1 MFSII
6 KNLLLGKKGDP
17 SIPTKIIN
25 TLRHPGK
32 FILARCEDVVYN
44 IKNRQRKQNLGL
56 ENPDKKF
63 YVIGFNCGWNGLGW
77 IIIHITEHLEYAE
90 KKGYIPVIDLKNF
103 RSQYV
108 SAENSGK
115 ENVWEYWFE
124 QPEEYNLQDILKS
137 KYVIKSRC
145 AISPNRKC
153 KIRYFDYKN
162 EERVKKLRSIYNKR
176 IKINE
181 TIKKRISEIQNR
193 LIGDKRVLGIMCRGT
208 DFTMLKPY
216 LHPVQPNPQDIIN
229 EAEIVMKKRNCSH
242 IFLATEDTD
251 IHDLF
256 REKFGDI
263 VLSVPQIRFTEKD
276 LGAKGSLSD
285 LSDSENRRE
294 IAFSYLASMY
304 ILSKC
309 PCFISGITGGSL
321 VVKIMS
327 GGFEY
332 EHFWDLGIYTCN
344 DESLGEYWKHFCE
357 ELAGK
362 RVRK

>member
-6 KNLLLGKKGDP
+6 KNLLAGKKGDP
-17 SIPTKIIN
+17 SIPVKIIN

-32 FILARCEDVVYN
+32 FILARCEDIVYN
-44 IKNRQRKQNLGL
+44 IKNRRRKLSPGP
-56 ENPDKKF
+56 ENPNLKF

-77 IIIHITEHLEYAE
+77 IIIHIIEHLEYAE
-90 KKGYIPVIDLKNF
+90 KKGYVPVIDLKNF

-115 ENVWEYWFE
+115 ENVWKYWFE
-124 QPEEYNLQDILKS
+124 QPAEYDLPDILKS
-137 KYVIKSRC
+137 RHVIKSRR

-162 EERVKKLRSIYNKR
+162 EERVKKLRAIYGKY
-176 IKINE
+176 IKLDDTVKN
-181 TIKKRISEIQNR
+181 RVSEIQNR
-193 LIGDKRVLGIMCRGT
+193 LIGGKKVLGVMCRGT
-208 DFTMLKPY
+208 DFTKLKPY
-216 LHPVQPNPQDIIN
+216 LHPVQPEPRDIIN
-229 EAEIVMKKRNCSH
+229 EAETVMKAHGCSH
-242 IFLATEDTD
+242 IFLSTEDGD

-256 REKFGDI
+256 RKKFGDKI
-263 VLSVPQIRFTEKD
+263 LSVPQIRFSERD
-276 LGAKGSLSD
+276 VGAKGSLSD

-294 IAFSYLASMY
+294 IAFSYLASMH

-332 EHFWDLGIYTCN
+332 EHFWDLGVYTCN
-344 DESLGEYWKHFCE
+344 DEPLSEYWKHFCE
-357 ELAGK
+357 ELSGT